1 MDRKTKSKMGKI
13 SCDSGDAGDTKSRKS
28 LFRELLAGSPIFVAV
43 AIVVAAMITSGAFN
57 RPVVPHDQY
66 ALLNQLNL
74 ESEARD
80 IIGFNRTAEPSEPD
94 VVAVVTAV
102 LEFARDNV
110 QSRGQH
116 YLELA
121 TGLASGAFSNDWAS
135 LIESLN
141 RENPATWGMSA
152 EESLGAAYL
161 LLNSGYQQD
170 DILPFTAHARVLTR
184 DSSDA
189 IVLEA
194 SVLIGTGS
202 PNKAI
207 QLLDEHEANLYQA
220 TIGHS
225 FASHF
230 LRGQA
235 FGSLSDDDAS
245 RKHYELAYQTVDGA
259 PGQEHNV
266 TVARLSLIDAY
277 VAAIQVPVAA
287 SRASELLIEHDAA
300 VRRFPTPHPFKAR
313 GHAVWARYLSTG
325 KNMEHYDTAAAAE
338 RAERAIDLYRQLGN
352 ESGLALCARLQGR
365 ISLGNGE
372 FDKAVVYYELEAES
386 WGPMRIYKAFAILNK
401 GIALENLAFE
411 SVDRGKALEYMQMAL
426 DAAEQAIG
434 ILIGEQA
441 SPSSIERARM
451 VAAARRDWI
460 ETQVAMSNY
469 VSPRHEG

>member
-1 MDRKTKSKMGKI
+1 MGRKTKSNRGKI
-13 SCDSGDAGDTKSRKS
+13 NCDPGDAGDTKGRKS
-28 LFRELLAGSPIFVAV
+28 LLRELLAGSPIFVAV
-43 AIVVAAMITSGAFN
+43 AIVAAAMITSRASN
-57 RPVVPHDQY
+57 RSVAPHDQY
-66 ALLNQLNL
+66 AWLNQLNL

-94 VVAVVTAV
+94 VVSVVTAV

-121 TGLASGAFSNDWAS
+121 TGLASGALSNHWEA
-135 LIESLN
+135 LIESLT

-152 EESLGAAYL
+152 EESMGAAYL
-161 LLNSGYQQD
+161 LLNSRYQQD
-170 DILPFTAHARVLTR
+170 DILPFTAHARVMTN

-189 IVLEA
+189 IVSEA

-207 QLLDEHEANLYQA
+207 KLLDEHEASLYQA
-220 TIGHS
+220 SIGHS
-225 FASHF
+225 FALHF

-235 FGSLSDDDAS
+235 FGSLSDNDAS
-245 RKHYELAYQTVDGA
+245 RGHYELAYQTVDGA

-277 VAAIQVPVAA
+277 VAAIQVPGAA
-287 SRASELLIEHDAA
+287 SRASELLTEHDAA
-300 VRRFPTPHPFKAR
+300 VRRFPTPHPFEAR

-325 KNMEHYDTAAAAE
+325 KDMEHYDTAAAAE

-352 ESGLALCARLQGR
+352 ESGLALCARLQAR
-365 ISLGNGE
+365 IALGNGE
-372 FDKAVVYYELEAES
+372 YDKAVAYYQLESES

-401 GIALENLAFE
+401 GIALEILALE
-411 SVDRGKALEYMQMAL
+411 SVDRDKALDCMQKAL

-451 VAAARRDWI
+451 MAAARRDWI
-460 ETQVAMSNY
+460 ETQVAMSND